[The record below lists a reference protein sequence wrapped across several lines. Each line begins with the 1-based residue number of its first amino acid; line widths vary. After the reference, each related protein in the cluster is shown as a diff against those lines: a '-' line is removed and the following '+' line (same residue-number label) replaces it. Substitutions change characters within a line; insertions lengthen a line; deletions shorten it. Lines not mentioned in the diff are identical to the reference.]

1 MSLLVSNLHVAVDGK
16 EIVHGVS
23 FDVAPKSVH
32 AVMGP
37 NGSGK
42 STCAFAL
49 AGHPHYT
56 ITEGRVEVDDADVT
70 GASPDERAR
79 AGLFLSFQHPVSVPG
94 VPVRQ
99 FLRTA
104 YNALHK
110 THIDPLAFSRTLK
123 TEMNA
128 LKLNSDFAKR
138 SINEGFSGGE
148 KKRLEMLQLAI
159 LKPRYAVLDETDSG
173 LDVDAIQLVAQTI
186 TRAKEQGTGII
197 LITDYSRILR
207 FVVPDVVHIL
217 ANGNLVKQG
226 DASLA
231 HAVEESGYES
241 FTR

>member
-1 MSLLVSNLHVAVDGK
+1 
-16 EIVHGVS
+16 
-23 FDVAPKSVH
+23 
-32 AVMGP
+32 
-37 NGSGK
+37 
-42 STCAFAL
+42 
-49 AGHPHYT
+49 
-56 ITEGRVEVDDADVT
+56 
-70 GASPDERAR
+70 
-79 AGLFLSFQHPVSVPG
+79 
-94 VPVRQ
+94 
-99 FLRTA
+99 
-104 YNALHK
+104 
-110 THIDPLAFSRTLK
+110 
-123 TEMNA
+123 MNA

-197 LITDYSRILR
+197 LITHYSRILR